1 MDNNLPGIDGL
12 QALSMLRG
20 DARTSHIPVIAIT
33 ANAMPQAIAEGLEKG
48 FFRYLTKP
56 LRIED
61 LTQAIDQALKQNPAQ
76 AA

>member
-12 QALSMLRG
+12 QALSMLQA
-20 DARTSHIPVIAIT
+20 DARTSHIPVVALT

-48 FFRYLTKP
+48 FFRYVTKP
-56 LRIED
+56 IRIEN
-61 LTQAIDQALKQNPAQ
+61 LTQAIEQALARNPAK